1 MTDQYAS
8 LMVDALQRIHQELQQ
23 IRLAIQ
29 NASRQGQTRQK

>member
-8 LMVDALQRIHQELQQ
+8 LVVGVLERIFMELQQ

-29 NASRQGQTRQK
+29 NASRQSPARQK